1 MSGLFEHLAAFDD
14 SERVAARK
22 AAAVANKR
30 VKDQVGDFLAN
41 ATSPEDFESR
51 LSLVDDDI
59 KTAVADVVAEYGGD
73 AERVEAAVR
82 RSIADSSASES
93 SGAEAEPDADEDNV
107 NYSASCKH
115 CKGKGCLK
123 CKEAKSCNCWDGYE
137 RVPGT
142 EPCSPGSCRK
152 CDDHRKSS
160 DQSNDYDRAD
170 EGASTDFTVDN
181 LCPECGDDLGDDYVE
196 VDGTPYGRPDRTVAL
211 HSRCARDV
219 RRNSNS
225 IDEQLAEAPSAVGNT
240 SLENGEV
247 EEKPNFLAAAGLAD
261 SNKHEFDENGYCINC
276 GEHTISVRQGC
287 PVGNNEHYDIPRH
300 DVDTNAGWSGEPNN
314 GNYPRMATQFR
325 PRGDDRNPYG
335 EGNTDDYQDSG
346 RDDPAESWGENV
358 DSSGHRIVPM
368 RPEHARHLEMC
379 YPGEQHAD
387 KNFAVLDSSGVPVAA
402 FNDQGLAVGQG
413 NKPLP
418 VDETGFSAPLSG
430 EFPESPEAEFD
441 KAPID
446 RDFPIRPRQPID
458 LHRGSIDRHAADAP
472 EGSGGAVKRE
482 KLPKGDVDA
491 TGAPS
496 PKIDKSKAGDE
507 KGHKKRDIDTEM
519 DGSPHPEWRDKQDV
533 TTGRGDAEKGT
544 SDYTHSSPEL
554 TSDTLKKEELP
565 TGNEDAQSTERNI
578 EQNKTETFPNKGQAD
593 PVTSSVSERID
604 SLMKRATEMSNRH
617 SITLPSCMNCGAFF
631 SVDDEGCGCYS
642 AKQENG
648 EFFVIKN
655 RKKAAG
661 PFSSFQEAQSRAT
674 ELNSKE
680 NLGYGWQVKGSSID
694 PDKNPI
700 QEILNDFNQDQSAI
714 AEFERKAMTDP
725 SCNCN
730 GNCNGTCQ
738 R

>member
-93 SGAEAEPDADEDNV
+93 SGDSESDDEDDD

-142 EPCSPGSCRK
+142 KPCSPGSCRK

-160 DQSNDYDRAD
+160 DQSSDYDRAD
-170 EGASTDFTVDN
+170 EGAATDFAVDN
-181 LCPECGDDLGDDYVE
+181 HCLECGDDIDDNYVE

-211 HSRCARDV
+211 HAACARAI
-219 RRNSNS
+219 RRNSS
-225 IDEQLAEAPSAVGNT
+225 DIDEQLAEAPSAVGNT

-247 EEKPNFLAAAGLAD
+247 EEKPNFLAAAALAD
-261 SNKHEFDENGYCINC
+261 DNGHQFDESGHCINC
-276 GEHTISVRQGC
+276 GEHRIRTERESGSC
-287 PVGNNEHYDIPRH
+287 PIGNIWPSSTPRH
-300 DVDTNAGWSGEPNN
+300 DVDTNAGWLGEPNN

-335 EGNTDDYQDSG
+335 EGVGDYDSSTS
-346 RDDPAESWGENV
+346 DDPAESWGENV
-358 DSSGHRIVPM
+358 DSSGHSIVPM
-368 RPEHARHLEMC
+368 RPEHAKHLELS
-379 YPGEQHAD
+379 YPGPGEHYQQRPAD
-387 KNFAVLDSSGVPVAA
+387 ANFAVLDSSGVPVAS
-402 FNDQGLAVGQG
+402 FNDMGLAVGKG
-413 NKPLP
+413 NSPLP
-418 VDETGFSAPLSG
+418 VDETGFSA
-430 EFPESPEAEFD
+430 EFD
-441 KAPID
+441 KAPIN

-496 PKIDKSKAGDE
+496 PKIDKGKAGDE
-507 KGHKKRDIDTEM
+507 KGHKKRDIDTEY
-519 DGSPHPEWRDKQDV
+519 DNSPVPEWRDKQDV

-604 SLMKRATEMSNRH
+604 SLMKRATEMSNR
-617 SITLPSCMNCGAFF
+617 
-631 SVDDEGCGCYS
+631 YS
-642 AKQENG
+642 G
-648 EFFVIKN
+648 
-655 RKKAAG
+655 
-661 PFSSFQEAQSRAT
+661 AT

-680 NLGYGWQVKGSSID
+680 NLEKSSNID

>member
-82 RSIADSSASES
+82 RSIAD
-93 SGAEAEPDADEDNV
+93 
-107 NYSASCKH
+107 
-115 CKGKGCLK
+115 
-123 CKEAKSCNCWDGYE
+123 
-137 RVPGT
+137 
-142 EPCSPGSCRK
+142 
-152 CDDHRKSS
+152 
-160 DQSNDYDRAD
+160 QSNDYDRAD

-181 LCPECGDDLGDDYVE
+181 LCPECGDDLDDGYVE
-196 VDGTPYGRPDRTVAL
+196 ADGTPYGRPDRTVAL
-211 HSRCARDV
+211 HAACARAI
-219 RRNSNS
+219 RRNSS
-225 IDEQLAEAPSAVGNT
+225 DIDEQLAEAPSAVGNT

-247 EEKPNFLAAAGLAD
+247 EEKPNFLAAAGLVD
-261 SNKHEFDENGYCINC
+261 GNEHQFDESGHCINC
-276 GEHTISVRQGC
+276 GEHSLDCAQNPNCNSHLGDQSSEEYAQSYGLT
-287 PVGNNEHYDIPRH
+287 PRN
-300 DVDTNAGWSGEPNN
+300 DVDTNAGWTGEPNN

-346 RDDPAESWGENV
+346 QDDPAENWGTNV
-358 DSSGHRIVPM
+358 DSSGHSVVPM
-368 RPEHARHLEMC
+368 RPEHAKHLELS
-379 YPGEQHAD
+379 YPGPGSPDYQRPAD
-387 KNFAVLDSSGVPVAA
+387 MNFAVLDSSGVPVAS
-402 FNDQGLAVGQG
+402 FNDMGLAVGKG
-413 NKPLP
+413 NSPLP

-430 EFPESPEAEFD
+430 EFPESPEAKFD

-446 RDFPIRPRQPID
+446 RNFPIRPRQPID

-482 KLPKGDVDA
+482 KLPKGNADA

-507 KGHKKRDIDTEM
+507 KGHKKRDIDTEY
-519 DGSPHPEWRDKQDV
+519 DNSPVPEWRDKQDV

-554 TSDTLKKEELP
+554 TSDTLTQEDLP

-604 SLMKRATEMSNRH
+604 SLMKRATEMSNRYAAAAH
-617 SITLPSCMNCGAFF
+617 T
-631 SVDDEGCGCYS
+631 VKE
-642 AKQENG
+642 ENG
-648 EFFVIKN
+648 EFFVIEDGN
-655 RKKAAG
+655 EKAAG
-661 PFSSFQEAQSRAT
+661 PFSSQQEAQSRAT

-680 NLGYGWQVKGSSID
+680 NLEKGSSID

-700 QEILNDFNQDQSAI
+700 QEILNDFNQDQSAV